1 LHQHSDGNVLLLL
14 ALLATASLLQAMK
27 VELVHRDQ
35 LDSSADF
42 NGKSVQQARS
52 HERVAYL
59 THKLNP
65 ETLLNNGGAQDRKF
79 QSPVSA
85 GNGEYLMSLTLGTP
99 PQKFQV
105 IVDTGSDLNWVQ
117 CTPCK
122 LCYQQPG
129 PKFDPSKSS
138 TYRTAP
144 CTDRLCNVRKKKNQT
159 AICLPLAFVEFGGEF
174 GTNILEVY

>member
-1 LHQHSDGNVLLLL
+1 MEICAAGLACYGFVL
-14 ALLATASLLQAMK
+14 QVMK

-42 NGKSVQQARS
+42 NGKSVQQRFVEAVERS
-52 HERVAYL
+52 HERAAYL
-59 THKLNP
+59 THKLSP
-65 ETLLNNGGAQDRKF
+65 EALFNNGAQDMKF

-138 TYRTAP
+138 SYKTAP
-144 CTDRLCNVRKKKNQT
+144 CTDRLCNVRK
-159 AICLPLAFVEFGGEF
+159 I
-174 GTNILEVY
+174 

>member
-1 LHQHSDGNVLLLL
+1 MLL
-14 ALLATASLLQAMK
+14 ALLACYGFVLQAMK

-42 NGKSVQQARS
+42 NGKSVQQRFVEAVARS

-59 THKLNP
+59 THKLSP
-65 ETLLNNGGAQDRKF
+65 EPLLNNGAQDMKF

-138 TYRTAP
+138 TYKTAP
-144 CTDRLCNVRKKKNQT
+144 CTDRLCNVRRKKPQQSVSLSHLWNLVVNWHKHS
-159 AICLPLAFVEFGGEF
+159 
-174 GTNILEVY
+174 

>member
-1 LHQHSDGNVLLLL
+1 MEKCVLL
-14 ALLATASLLQAMK
+14 ALLACSGSVLQAMK

-35 LDSSADF
+35 LDNSADF
-42 NGKSVQQARS
+42 NGKSVQQRFVEAVARS

-59 THKLNP
+59 THKLSP
-65 ETLLNNGGAQDRKF
+65 EPLLNNGAQDMKF

-138 TYRTAP
+138 TYKTAP
-144 CTDRLCNVRKKKNQT
+144 CTDRLCNVRKKKKHQSVSLSHLWNLVVNLAQT
-159 AICLPLAFVEFGGEF
+159 IF
-174 GTNILEVY
+174 EVY

>member
-1 LHQHSDGNVLLLL
+1 MEKCVLL
-14 ALLATASLLQAMK
+14 ALLACSGSVLQAMK

-35 LDSSADF
+35 LDNSADF
-42 NGKSVQQARS
+42 NGKSVQQRFVEAVARS

-59 THKLNP
+59 THKLSP
-65 ETLLNNGGAQDRKF
+65 EPLLNNGAQDMKF

-138 TYRTAP
+138 TYKTAP
-144 CTDRLCNVRKKKNQT
+144 CTDRLCNVRKKKKNT
-159 AICLPLAFVEFGGEF
+159 NLSPSRICG
-174 GTNILEVY
+174 IWW